1 MLIILLCPKKRA
13 HFGTTV
19 KSLTH
24 QTGYLRKLKKSL
36 TQKDDVESITS
47 SLNLLHKNT
56 CTVTNVYHR
65 PLNILLTSAEPQYRW
80 KREVSNS
87 IRFIHL
93 ICTFVCH
100 LSRLT
105 KFHRYLQM

>member
-1 MLIILLCPKKRA
+1 MVIILFCPQKRA

-19 KSLTH
+19 ESLTH

-56 CTVTNVYHR
+56 CTVTNVYPR

-87 IRFIHL
+87 IRFIYL